1 MVFPDLFSFCTNP
14 EAKISEIW
22 SRQGWNLT
30 FRRNLNDW
38 EVDRIAELLLKL
50 GEFTG
55 LTTEADGIRWKH
67 DSDGKFSVRRL
78 YRREVMTHSGG
89 IHGPWKQI
97 WEGNTPTKVKCFTW
111 LVTTRACLTQEKLR
125 KRGFQIVSR
134 FSFVM
139 RRKKLTATYS
149 YTVGLPSRCGAWST
163 AFLKSPR

>member
-1 MVFPDLFSFCTNP
+1 MGEGNKVFFGRDKWIGQDCLNTVFPDLFSFCTNP

-55 LTTEADGIRWKH
+55 LTTEADSIRWKH

-78 YRREVMTHSGG
+78 YRREVMTHFGG
-89 IHGPWKQI
+89 VHGPWKQI
-97 WEGNTPTKVKCFTW
+97 WEGTP
-111 LVTTRACLTQEKLR
+111 Q
-125 KRGFQIVSR
+125 
-134 FSFVM
+134 
-139 RRKKLTATYS
+139 
-149 YTVGLPSRCGAWST
+149 
-163 AFLKSPR
+163 PR